1 MILVDLEL
9 NTKYSVYKYRPV
21 HLLKKL
27 EQADILFS
35 KQKSNNEYQLLFEV
49 VF

>member
-9 NTKYSVYKYRPV
+9 NMKYSVYKYRPV
-21 HLLKKL
+21 QLLNKL

-35 KQKSNNEYQLLFEV
+35 KQ
-49 VF
+49 